1 MPGHPAADAKGFVK
15 LPNVDMVVEAADMRE
30 ANRSYEAN
38 LQAIKQ
44 AREMISMTHRSAEE
58 HYDRPHL
65 LPTAAGQPARA
76 AVAGADLAAA
86 RAPAPG
92 ARPKAGVGFRRDAR
106 ADGRQCGRR
115 GQECRGHVDR
125 RHQGQASV
133 QQVVEA
139 VMSAEQTLQ
148 GAIAIRDKVVAAYLE
163 ISRMQI

>member
-1 MPGHPAADAKGFVK
+1 M
-15 LPNVDMVVEAADMRE
+15 LVEMADMRE

-38 LQAIKQ
+38 LQVIKQ
-44 AREMISMTHRSAEE
+44 AREMISMTIDLLRNAHDRS
-58 HYDRPHL
+58 HLSDRRRQRRH
-65 LPTAAGQPARA
+65 PTAAGSARIAPARA
-76 AVAGADLAAA
+76 VTPAAAAEAAGADFGGHAGADAA
-86 RAPAPG
+86 
-92 ARPKAGVGFRRDAR
+92 
-106 ADGRQCGRR
+106 QR
-115 GQECRGHVDR
+115 GERLVRNAEAHVDR